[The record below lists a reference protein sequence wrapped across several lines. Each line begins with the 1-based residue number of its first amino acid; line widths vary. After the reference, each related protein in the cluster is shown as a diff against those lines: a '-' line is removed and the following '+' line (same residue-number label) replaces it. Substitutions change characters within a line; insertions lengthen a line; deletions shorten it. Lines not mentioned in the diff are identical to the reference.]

1 MADRRVPWA
10 RVLAFAVALVM
21 VLGSAAF
28 LVVSLRERE
37 DARSELATA
46 RVALRH
52 ERAVSTTS
60 AIDLTV
66 AHRELGTLQQQLTAV
81 GPSAAAIAKLDQQD
95 LESVRAALHAGLAG
109 DLDAYNQA
117 VEQRGAIVP
126 EPDAALEQLRQQAN
140 AIITALDQVRD

>member
-1 MADRRVPWA
+1 MADRRVPRA

-60 AIDLTV
+60 ATDLTV
-66 AHRELGTLQQQLTAV
+66 AHRELSTLQQQLTAV

-95 LESVRAALHAGLAG
+95 LESVRAALQAGLAG